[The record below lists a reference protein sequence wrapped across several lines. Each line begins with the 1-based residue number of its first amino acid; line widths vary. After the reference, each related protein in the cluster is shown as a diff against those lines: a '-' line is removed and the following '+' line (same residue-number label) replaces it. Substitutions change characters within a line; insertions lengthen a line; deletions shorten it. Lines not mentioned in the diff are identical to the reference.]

1 MYFEHHPLLLF
12 ELKNV
17 TQDGEL
23 IPRLKKGK
31 EVTDK
36 DGNLIYKT
44 VYRQAFYK
52 GLEFKIYD
60 ITKLTAYNRITIEG
74 SLHKYW
80 NSGAHNFNDFNI
92 SSIMDVQKDLKGSGF
107 FFWLILNKTFL
118 NMQNFKSY

>member
-1 MYFEHHPLLLF
+1 MCFEHHPLLLF

-17 TQDGEL
+17 AEDGEL

-31 EVTDK
+31 EVTDRN
-36 DGNLIYKT
+36 GNVIYKT

-60 ITKLTAYNRITIEG
+60 ITKSTPYNRITIEG

-80 NSGAHNFNDFNI
+80 NNGAHNFNDFNNFI
-92 SSIMDVQKDLKGSGF
+92 DTDNLK
-107 FFWLILNKTFL
+107 LHLNI
-118 NMQNFKSY
+118 